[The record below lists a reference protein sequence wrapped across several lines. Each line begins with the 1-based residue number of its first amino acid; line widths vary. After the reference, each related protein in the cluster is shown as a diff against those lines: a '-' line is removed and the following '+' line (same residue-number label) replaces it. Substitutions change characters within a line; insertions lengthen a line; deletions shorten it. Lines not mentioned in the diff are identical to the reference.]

1 MKYNILVVVIFFLT
15 SCSSD
20 RTTDFKLR
28 GRLKNLNGS
37 VLILKHEGKTYGEAI
52 VKNDTFSLEARLPNR
67 EVCTIIIRGTV
78 PEGGTIWGKPARSWV
93 GGQEFFVEQG
103 ASYMLL
109 AEGYNDFFDKK
120 DRIVTTSISQKEFIQ
135 LEKLKNEHWKL
146 VREKKVELGRKRD
159 DYLEK
164 GDMNN
169 YRAFSDSVRLMETSP
184 PSISI
189 VVNKF
194 LDQHPNTYAS
204 IYTLATS
211 RSLKK
216 NLDFYNSVYQRLKPE
231 FKNHRYAREYKEKAD
246 NMQRILANEK
256 FKVDIYARDK
266 TGRLFDFDDFKG
278 YQMVFIDIWA
288 SWCMPCLEQMPAAS
302 KMQKEL
308 ERHKVV
314 YAYLSIDDNSTSKA
328 WEKLNSS
335 LKLERSFLLDSSAN
349 KQFQSQLVVETVPRY
364 FIVNNKGELLEKEAP
379 GPGEPEKLLAVVEKL
394 KQNMK

>member
-135 LEKLKNEHWKL
+135 L
-146 VREKKVELGRKRD
+146 
-159 DYLEK
+159 
-164 GDMNN
+164 
-169 YRAFSDSVRLMETSP
+169 
-184 PSISI
+184 
-189 VVNKF
+189 
-194 LDQHPNTYAS
+194 
-204 IYTLATS
+204 
-211 RSLKK
+211 
-216 NLDFYNSVYQRLKPE
+216 
-231 FKNHRYAREYKEKAD
+231 
-246 NMQRILANEK
+246 
-256 FKVDIYARDK
+256 
-266 TGRLFDFDDFKG
+266 
-278 YQMVFIDIWA
+278 
-288 SWCMPCLEQMPAAS
+288 
-302 KMQKEL
+302 
-308 ERHKVV
+308 
-314 YAYLSIDDNSTSKA
+314 
-328 WEKLNSS
+328 
-335 LKLERSFLLDSSAN
+335 
-349 KQFQSQLVVETVPRY
+349 
-364 FIVNNKGELLEKEAP
+364 
-379 GPGEPEKLLAVVEKL
+379 
-394 KQNMK
+394 